1 MTDENVVPMI
11 PPSGDRP
18 VTWNDLQDLRR
29 GLEGVIDVKIGATE
43 TLINAHLD
51 AQDKQIA
58 DIRSIL
64 KVRLDAQ
71 DKGILEIKK
80 ILNEKP

>member
-29 GLEGVIDVKIGATE
+29 GLEGVFDVKLEALE
-43 TLINAHLD
+43 SSLNNQLLE
-51 AQDKQIA
+51 
-58 DIRSIL
+58 IRTIM
-64 KVRLDAQ
+64 VARLDAQ
-71 DKGILEIKK
+71 DRLMSEIKK
-80 ILNEKP
+80 LLKN